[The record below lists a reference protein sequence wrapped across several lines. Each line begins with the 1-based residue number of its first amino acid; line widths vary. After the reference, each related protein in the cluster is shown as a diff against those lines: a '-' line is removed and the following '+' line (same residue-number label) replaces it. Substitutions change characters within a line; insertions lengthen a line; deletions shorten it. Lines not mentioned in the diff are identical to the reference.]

1 MSLTDITIGQ
11 HLPGSSLLHNTDAR
25 LKLLLTVGYAV
36 VLFIDSNP
44 LGVLLAFIF
53 IIIAYS
59 SATIPFKLIAKSI
72 KPIIPIIIFTLVL
85 NGFFISGDPIFTLFG
100 TITLSWQG
108 LGFAILMA
116 CRIALLIIGSSL
128 LTYTTSPILLTAAI
142 EAVLSPLKAVKLPV
156 HELAMMMT
164 IALRFIPTLL
174 EETEKIITAQ
184 RARGAQFDEGSI
196 VQRVKAMIPILI
208 PLFVSAF
215 RRADELAM
223 AMECRC
229 YNGGNGRTR
238 LHRMKLTKTDIAVA
252 FVVAF
257 YFLLIAFSGIIFDNI
272 WEVLK
277 K

>member
-1 MSLTDITIGQ
+1 MTITDITIGQ

-44 LGVLLAFIF
+44 LGVFLAFIL
-53 IIIAYS
+53 ILAAYT
-59 SATIPFKLIAKSI
+59 AAVIPFKLILKSL
-72 KPIIPIIIFTLVL
+72 KPIVPIIIFTLVL
-85 NGFFISGDPIFTLFG
+85 NGFFIQGDPIFTLFN
-100 TITLSWQG
+100 TFTLSWQG
-108 LGFAILMA
+108 LSFATLMA

-128 LTYTTSPILLTAAI
+128 LTYTTSPIMLTAAI
-142 EAVLSPLKAVKLPV
+142 ESVLAPLKLVKLPV

-196 VQRVKAMIPILI
+196 AQRVKAMIPILI

-238 LHRMKLTKTDIAVA
+238 LHRMKFNGKDVVLAIVAVCY
-252 FVVAF
+252 FV
-257 YFLLIAFSGIIFDNI
+257 LIAFSGLIYDYLLEGI
-272 WEVLK
+272 LK
-277 K
+277 